1 MTEFDEFALEL
12 IGEVEVGQDGLFTG
26 MTKAL
31 CLMVNDV
38 ILSDDPAVSG
48 ASWEDQKAMIRK
60 RFYKTFPYMKQ

>member
-1 MTEFDEFALEL
+1 
-12 IGEVEVGQDGLFTG
+12 
-26 MTKAL
+26 
-31 CLMVNDV
+31 MVNDV